1 MTMQSLSTRA
11 FEFGFSAAETSMA
24 AAFTIAMRSP
34 ILFGNWGKPDT
45 ASAIEAQQMV
55 AEKVEAAIESAGA
68 VNMALMQMWTKAA
81 FGEIRKP
88 SDVMHGLADVASAA
102 SQPVRRRVRANASR
116 LARKAAR

>member
-1 MTMQSLSTRA
+1 MTMQPLSTRA
-11 FEFGFSAAETSMA
+11 FEFGFNAAETSMA

-34 ILFGNWGKPDT
+34 ILFGNWGKPDV

-68 VNMALMQMWTKAA
+68 ANAALMLMWTKAA
-81 FGEIRKP
+81 FGGLRKP

-102 SQPVRRRVRANASR
+102 SQPVRRRVKANASR
-116 LARKAAR
+116 LAREATR